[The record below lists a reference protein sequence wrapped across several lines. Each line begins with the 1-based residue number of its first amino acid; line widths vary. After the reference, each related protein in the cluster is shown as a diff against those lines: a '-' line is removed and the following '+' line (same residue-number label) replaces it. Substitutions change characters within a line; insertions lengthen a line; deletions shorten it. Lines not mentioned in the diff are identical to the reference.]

1 MYKILKLN
9 NIAATG
15 LAELPQ
21 DRYEIGT
28 EISQPDGI
36 LVRSTKMHDM
46 ELPASLKAVAR
57 AGAGVNNIP
66 VEALTARGIPV
77 FNAPG
82 ANANAVKELVIAGML
97 LACRNICPAWDYARG
112 LDGDDDVLHRAV
124 EAGKKQFAGFE
135 LPGRTLGIVGLGAI
149 GVQVANAALAL
160 GMRVI
165 GHDPTITVERAWQL
179 SAQVEQAGSVD
190 EVVAAADFITF
201 HVPLLPSTRH
211 LLNNARL
218 QRMKKGAVVLNFARQ
233 GIVDDEAALRA
244 LDDGRL
250 YAYVCDFPTLALN
263 GHPRVVALPHLG
275 ASTSEAE
282 SNCAVMVA
290 QQLRDYLEHGN
301 VRNAVNFPSISLPRG
316 TERRLAVVN
325 QNQPDMVGQLSHHLG
340 EARVNIVRMVNE
352 SRDQIACTIMDVDG
366 ELTESLLSAL
376 SAVPGVLSLRVL

>member
-1 MYKILKLN
+1 MYRILKLN

-15 LAELPQ
+15 LAELPH

-82 ANANAVKELVIAGML
+82 ANANAVKELVLAGML
-97 LACRNICPAWDYARG
+97 LACRNVCPAWDYARQ
-112 LDGDDDVLHRAV
+112 LDGDDDALHRAV

-190 EVVAAADFITF
+190 EVVAAAEFITF
-201 HVPLLPSTRH
+201 HVPLIPSTRH
-211 LLNNARL
+211 LLNEARL
-218 QRMKKGAVVLNFARQ
+218 QRMRKGAVVLNFARQ

-244 LDDGRL
+244 LDDGPL
-250 YAYVCDFPTLALN
+250 YGYVCDFPTVALN
-263 GHPRVVALPHLG
+263 AHPRVVALPHLG
-275 ASTSEAE
+275 ASTTEAE

-301 VRNAVNFPSISLPRG
+301 VRNSVNFPSISLPRG
-316 TERRLAVVN
+316 SERRLAVVH

-340 EARVNIVRMVNE
+340 EARVNIVRMLNE
-352 SRDQIACTIMDVDG
+352 SRDQLACTIIDVDG
-366 ELTESLLSAL
+366 ELSESLLDAL
-376 SAVPGVLSLRVL
+376 AAVPGVLSLRVL